1 MGNLLEKYDIDR
13 ITLTTKKPLQDDE
26 EKKQASWWC
35 DHQFRLIVEQANE
48 DERLS

>member
-26 EKKQASWWC
+26 EKNKLAGGAIINSG
-35 DHQFRLIVEQANE
+35 
-48 DERLS
+48 